1 MRQLL
6 LDTHVALWAFASPEL
21 LTTEVRTAI
30 TDPRNTVMVSAISVW
45 EVEIKRALG
54 KLDAPEGFA
63 ALCVDRGFDPLDIT
77 FRHAEV
83 AGALPSHHTDPFDRM
98 LIAQA
103 ITENLELVTKD
114 RAMSKYD
121 VRVLAAT
128 STN

>member
-6 LDTHVALWAFASPEL
+6 LDTHVALWAFASPKL
-21 LTTEVRTAI
+21 LKPEIRAAI
-30 TDPRNTVMVSAISVW
+30 ADPRNTVVVSAISVW

-63 ALCVDRGFDPLDIT
+63 ALCIERGFDALDIT

-83 AGALPSHHTDPFDRM
+83 AGALPPHHSDPFDRM

-103 ITENLELVTKD
+103 IAEDLELVTKD
-114 RAMSKYD
+114 RAMSAYD
-121 VRVLAAT
+121 VRVVAAI
-128 STN
+128 

>member
-6 LDTHVALWAFASPEL
+6 LDTHIALWAFASPKL
-21 LTTEVRTAI
+21 LKPEIRAAI
-30 TDPRNTVMVSAISVW
+30 TDPRNTVVVSAISVW

-63 ALCVDRGFDPLDIT
+63 ALCIERGFDALDIT

-83 AGALPSHHTDPFDRM
+83 ASALPPHHSDPFDRM

-103 ITENLELVTKD
+103 IAEDLELVTKD
-114 RAMSKYD
+114 RAMSAYD
-121 VRVLAAT
+121 VRVVAAI
-128 STN
+128 

>member
-1 MRQLL
+1 
-6 LDTHVALWAFASPEL
+6 VALWAFASPEL